1 MRVHV
6 FYYSLHGLL
15 EEHAQLGANDIQNG
29 DTRVSAGSRAGALP
43 RPPSKL
49 RSGASMKA
57 NIVWLPAIRGL
68 LEFARMLTNR
78 ILFLYFHS
86 FYTQYN
92 GGKTAMKRVY
102 RSLHWVVI
110 CQLSARQLP

>member
-1 MRVHV
+1 MRV
-6 FYYSLHGLL
+6 FYYYYSLHGLL

-29 DTRVSAGSRAGALP
+29 DTRVSAGSRAALP

-78 ILFLYFHS
+78 ILFFIFILFIPS
-86 FYTQYN
+86 TM
-92 GGKTAMKRVY
+92 GGKPARVQ
-102 RSLHWVVI
+102 VG
-110 CQLSARQLP
+110 Q